1 MAGCTT
7 PLKFEAELTPDRPKV
22 TTVSRAMALARLIET
37 TDNCRGCADA
47 PLWANERDLEGKVGF
62 DPIVVQEEIRDA
74 IREARLEGKLPP
86 VNTQNNESSFELTD
100 ALMVSDSLDGRW
112 TTSPD
117 PGVMLGVTAL
127 FWLFSDDGQ
136 RKPEDVK

>member
-37 TDNCRGCADA
+37 TDNCRGCVDA

-74 IREARLEGKLPP
+74 IREPAAKENCR
-86 VNTQNNESSFELTD
+86 
-100 ALMVSDSLDGRW
+100 R
-112 TTSPD
+112 
-117 PGVMLGVTAL
+117 
-127 FWLFSDDGQ
+127 
-136 RKPEDVK
+136 